1 MKNIQISLLAA
12 LLGSAFSVSAQQA
25 ATQQPAQPQSR
36 TAILA
41 PAKPQAQPSAA
52 VPAIGPNAVLPAIP
66 APGQATAPA
75 RAPAQTSTQ
84 TAAPARPAAQAQTAA
99 QTPAPAQAPAP
110 GAVAGQAPNGAVP
123 PSAADAQAQALA
135 AQQAHAEF
143 ERLLRAQVLLD
154 RAHFSPGEI
163 DGAYGSNM
171 KQALS
176 GFQKA
181 RNLQVTGTLD
191 EPTWNALNAD
201 TAPTLLNYTL
211 ADADVAGPFR
221 PVPSDMME
229 KAKLPALGYATA
241 AEGLGEKFHAS
252 PALIEKL
259 NQGKNLA
266 RLGEQI
272 VVPNVV
278 GTPPLPPAARVV
290 VSDSARILTLHD
302 ADGRLLAQYPA
313 STGSEHDPLPI
324 GNWKIE
330 GVHRNPTY
338 HYNPKLFWDAK
349 AGDKKTTVAAG
360 PNNPVGVAWIDLSKP
375 HYGIHGTPVPGLV
388 GKSESHGC
396 IRLTNWSASEVAG
409 LVQAGTEV
417 VLQD

>member
-1 MKNIQISLLAA
+1 MLKTTRIPLLIALLAGLA
-12 LLGSAFSVSAQQA
+12 GPAGAAQ
-25 ATQQPAQPQSR
+25 
-36 TAILA
+36 
-41 PAKPQAQPSAA
+41 PQAQPAA
-52 VPAIGPNAVLPAIP
+52 ATPATQAEPA
-66 APGQATAPA
+66 
-75 RAPAQTSTQ
+75 
-84 TAAPARPAAQAQTAA
+84 AAQA
-99 QTPAPAQAPAP
+99 
-110 GAVAGQAPNGAVP
+110 
-123 PSAADAQAQALA
+123 
-135 AQQAHAEF
+135 AEF

-171 KQALS
+171 RQALA

-181 RNLQVTGTLD
+181 RGLNPTGKLD
-191 EPTWNALNAD
+191 DATWNALNTD
-201 TAPTLLNYTL
+201 QTPTLLTYTL
-211 ADADVAGPFR
+211 ADTDVAGPFQR
-221 PVPSDMME
+221 VPDDMME
-229 KAKLPALGYATA
+229 KAKLPTLGYATP

-252 PALIEKL
+252 PALLEKL
-259 NQGKNLA
+259 NPGKDLGRA
-266 RLGEQI
+266 GEQI

-278 GTPPLPPAARVV
+278 GTPALAAAARVV
-290 VSDSARILTLHD
+290 VSKEARILQLQD
-302 ADGRLLAQYPA
+302 AGGTVLAQYPV
-313 STGSEHDPLPI
+313 SSGSEHDPLPI

-349 AGDKKTTVAAG
+349 PGDKKTTVAAG
-360 PNNPVGVAWIDLSKP
+360 PNNPVGVVWIDLTKP
-375 HYGIHGTPVPGLV
+375 HYGIHGTPVPASV